1 MFERLAPEQHDTLDG
16 IPEPAE
22 NPTLCGHAEAKSMIA
37 GALRAGKFPHA
48 LILAGQQG
56 IGKAT
61 LAFHLANL
69 LLKNPDPASVQDI
82 GSPDPSSSIF
92 RQVASGAHPSV
103 LHLTRPVNERT
114 KGFKTVV
121 TVDEIRKVNRFLS
134 MTAHDGGWRVVIV
147 DPADDM
153 NTNAANALLKNLEEP
168 PAKTVFVLIVHS
180 IGAMLPTIRS
190 RSQTVRL
197 GPLSNSDLKQVLAS
211 FEDTAVADGPEL
223 DALIHRAGGSVRT
236 AILLFYV
243 TTAIAYPNGEPHIG
257 HAYEMIA
264 TDAIARFQRLDGKDV
279 FFLTGTDEHGIK
291 MQQTARAE
299 GITPRELADRNSQRI
314 PRHGDMLNI
323 SNDDFIRTTEERHYK
338 SSQEIWSAMAAS
350 KRRHL
355 PVDLCRLVFGARR
368 GLFRRGDELTEG
380 EDGKRFAPARRA
392 RSSGWRSRAISS
404 ACRPIRT
411 GC

>member
-22 NPTLCGHAEAKSMIA
+22 NPLLFGHAEAKSMLA
-37 GALRAGKFPHA
+37 GALRAGKMPHA
-48 LILAGQQG
+48 LIFAGPQG

-69 LLKNPDPASVQDI
+69 LLKNPDPASVRDI
-82 GSPDPSSSIF
+82 GSPDPASSIF

-197 GPLSNSDLKQVLAS
+197 GPLSDDDLKQALVS
-211 FEDTAVADGPEL
+211 FEDGAVVDGPEL
-223 DALIHRAGGSVRT
+223 DALAARAGGSVRN
-236 AILLFYV
+236 AILLTQYGGLE
-243 TTAIAYPNGEPHIG
+243 IAAAVDELIG
-257 HAYEMIA
+257 LPALDVAKAHKLADAVSGRDRAVPFEMFNERA
-264 TDAIARFQRLDGKDV
+264 LQLLAEAASDAAVAGHL
-279 FFLTGTDEHGIK
+279 
-291 MQQTARAE
+291 ARANQLSSAWQE
-299 GITPRELADRNSQRI
+299 ARI
-314 PRHGDMLNI
+314 
-323 SNDDFIRTTEERHYK
+323 
-338 SSQEIWSAMAAS
+338 
-350 KRRHL
+350 
-355 PVDLCRLVFGARR
+355 
-368 GLFRRGDELTEG
+368 
-380 EDGKRFAPARRA
+380 
-392 RSSGWRSRAISS
+392 AISETETYNLDQKQHALTMINRLNAVMRS
-404 ACRPIRT
+404 T
-411 GC
+411 GAQSGGRM